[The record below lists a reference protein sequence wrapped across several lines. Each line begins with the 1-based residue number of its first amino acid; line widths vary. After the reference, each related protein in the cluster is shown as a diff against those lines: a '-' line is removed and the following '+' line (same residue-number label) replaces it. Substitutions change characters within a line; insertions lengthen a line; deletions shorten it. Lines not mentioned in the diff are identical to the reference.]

1 MQYRVAAVL
10 EDAAVFDVRNAV
22 AATKSGEAR
31 GDDDARTASHQHL
44 QTACVR
50 LVRRDC
56 IAKIYVHVG
65 SFMPVQVPSF
75 FSLSLSLF
83 CLFV

>member
-1 MQYRVAAVL
+1 
-10 EDAAVFDVRNAV
+10 
-22 AATKSGEAR
+22 
-31 GDDDARTASHQHL
+31 
-44 QTACVR
+44 VR